1 MPPKLVLHSQGLDK
15 SRSEGLCFVW
25 NKTMVS
31 NFLTREKYFD
41 EARGKG
47 EHEWGVEDLVAF
59 FELFRCDVGGTGSSR
74 YFVKLHFVTT
84 GNNTPSRE

>member
-1 MPPKLVLHSQGLDK
+1 MGFISFGPTL
-15 SRSEGLCFVW
+15 
-25 NKTMVS
+25 
-31 NFLTREKYFD
+31 FD

-74 YFVKLHFVTT
+74 YFLKLHFVTT
-84 GNNTPSRE
+84 GNTPSRE